1 MVQWYLI
8 ETLITSSSS
17 HVSSPYH
24 HSCIIIMIH
33 HHPPCMHAC
42 IIITII
48 PFIMHHYVG
57 DVSEALHYFSKALQC
72 DSKVPFVQVYTHR
85 GLMLYSAGSPSGA
98 LKDYTTAINALYGI
112 VRQSPSSSVS
122 SIGGSSS
129 EEARNR
135 RNDLVQNLV
144 RAAMCY
150 QCMGQFNK
158 TVGRWV
164 GR

>member
-1 MVQWYLI
+1 MHNQ
-8 ETLITSSSS
+8 
-17 HVSSPYH
+17 HHPMHHHYH
-24 HSCIIIMIH
+24 LMYNH
-33 HHPPCMHAC
+33 HHPPPSPMHAC
-42 IIITII
+42 IIIITII
-48 PFIMHHYVG
+48 PYIMHRYVG

-85 GLMLYSAGSPSGA
+85 GLMLYSAGSPSAA

-112 VRQSPSSSVS
+112 VRQSPSSS
-122 SIGGSSS
+122 IGGSS
-129 EEARNR
+129 EEIRNR

-158 TVGRWV
+158 TVGRW
-164 GR
+164 